1 MAYHPQAFNALV
13 TARQQARA
21 SRKSLAL
28 CSPFRYCRSPCSGH
42 PTKHAAECPVIILV
56 RCTALLLATG
66 AHNSLDSTVQDGSVR
81 AGHPGGATGGSSRFH
96 GAALKGQSFGRTQGY
111 PTPNP
116 NQDWYPEDW
125 DISDPT
131 PASKFPRPDQ
141 KGGQPLQHGKGGK
154 GRGQQNRQDPRGSKR
169 GVPPRGPLQQ
179 HQGNAPPPKTASCSI
194 RWPPCCSGTRT
205 RWRFSASQ
213 REWWHSWARL
223 RLSRFFLSSTKLG
236 EQWRTTKQSDPGAL
250 KHPIRLVLFQ
260 ALIVELKARVLKLP
274 DGRSGSDLD
283 DRARASQ
290 SQSLSGVGAL
300 GMPVR
305 QRSDE
310 ASGSV
315 IETRAARTLCGGS
328 ADHAASQDVV
338 WQPLQFRS
346 ALKALRLSNFSNDCY
361 ANSSLLAALWTSSF
375 CAAPE
380 VSLRADL
387 ARDLAELL
395 RHPSRA
401 SHVWSRAPW
410 RKLLRSWPHAGRQQ
424 DVADFLL
431 YLQRQAALPL
441 FGGHWITL
449 IEGSLRTL
457 EGSAQLL
464 F

>member
-28 CSPFRYCRSPCSGH
+28 CSLCRYCRSPCSGH

-194 RWPPCCSGTRT
+194 QMATVLLRHEDQMAILRQSTGMVAFMGTAPPLTVLPLLHKIGGTVENHEAKRPGG
-205 RWRFSASQ
+205 AQ
-213 REWWHSWARL
+213 A
-223 RLSRFFLSSTKLG
+223 
-236 EQWRTTKQSDPGAL
+236 SDPAGAL
-250 KHPIRLVLFQ
+250 
-260 ALIVELKARVLKLP
+260 
-274 DGRSGSDLD
+274 SGLD
-283 DRARASQ
+283 CGAQ
-290 SQSLSGVGAL
+290 SQSAQAARWK
-300 GMPVR
+300 VR
-305 QRSDE
+305 Q
-310 ASGSV
+310 
-315 IETRAARTLCGGS
+315 
-328 ADHAASQDVV
+328 
-338 WQPLQFRS
+338 
-346 ALKALRLSNFSNDCY
+346 
-361 ANSSLLAALWTSSF
+361 
-375 CAAPE
+375 
-380 VSLRADL
+380 
-387 ARDLAELL
+387 
-395 RHPSRA
+395 
-401 SHVWSRAPW
+401 
-410 RKLLRSWPHAGRQQ
+410 
-424 DVADFLL
+424 
-431 YLQRQAALPL
+431 
-441 FGGHWITL
+441 
-449 IEGSLRTL
+449 
-457 EGSAQLL
+457 
-464 F
+464 